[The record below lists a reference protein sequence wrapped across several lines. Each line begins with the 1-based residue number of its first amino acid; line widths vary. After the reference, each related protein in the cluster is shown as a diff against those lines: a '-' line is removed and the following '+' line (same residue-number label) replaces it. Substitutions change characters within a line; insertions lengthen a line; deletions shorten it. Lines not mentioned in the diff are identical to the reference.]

1 MRPAPPHRRTALAA
15 LGLLLAGLFGG
26 MVGGLPGGAAQ
37 AQPAAAATGAP
48 ASSAATDAEYVHISR
63 PGDTLIGLGR
73 ELLVNPR
80 RWPELARLNA
90 IANPDF
96 IPVGTPLRVPLA
108 LMRVEPRPAELLQR
122 RGEVSAPAVLAE
134 GSEVTTGA
142 DGQAVLRL
150 VDGTL
155 LRLRPDSR
163 LTITDSKAILP
174 TPAGRAAARLG
185 SGRVEVQATPRPAG
199 APGFRIETPQGVMG
213 VRGTGFRV
221 AAGGADART
230 VTEVTEGTVGASGR
244 AGGAEQRVE
253 AGFAVVVD
261 AQGRVGAPVA
271 LLAAPQAEPL
281 PEPVTTPEVPLRL
294 QPLDGAVQYRVQ
306 VAAEEGFDVL
316 LLDLQAA
323 GPQLT
328 LTGLPDG
335 GYRLRVRGVDAQGL
349 EGRDTLL
356 PLRLQARP
364 VPPQPLQPEPGA
376 RRTGQRAEFRWARGP
391 EAVREAFELAR
402 DAGFVQK
409 VHEATTEATPEATGL
424 VLDGLAPGVYHW
436 RLRSLRADGH
446 AGPWGAA
453 QTLELRLPPPAAPE
467 AQVGDS
473 TVALRWQGLANQ
485 QHELQIAE
493 DEGFARVVVTQRGPA
508 LAFSWPRPTGGA
520 FWARVRATDSDG
532 HVGAWSPARR
542 IDIARCLVDGHGACV
557 SGGRQPVLAGP

>member
-1 MRPAPPHRRTALAA
+1 MRPAPLHRRPARGVRA
-15 LGLLLAGLFGG
+15 LLLAGLIGG
-26 MVGGLPGGAAQ
+26 LGSGLVGGEAQ
-37 AQPAAAATGAP
+37 AQPAAGATAVPAA
-48 ASSAATDAEYVHISR
+48 SAATDAEYVHISR

-134 GSEVTTGA
+134 GSEVSTGA

-213 VRGTGFRV
+213 VRGTAFRV
-221 AAGGADART
+221 AAATADART

-244 AGGAEQRVE
+244 AGGTEQRVE

-261 AQGRVGAPVA
+261 AEGRVGAPVA

-294 QPLDGAVQYRVQ
+294 QPLDGAVQFRVQ
-306 VAAEEGFDVL
+306 VAVDEGFDVL
-316 LLDLQAA
+316 LLDLQAP
-323 GPQLT
+323 GPQLA
-328 LTGLPDG
+328 LAGLPDG
-335 GYRLRVRGVDAQGL
+335 EYRLRVRGVDAQGL

-364 VPPQPLQPEPGA
+364 VPPQPQQPEPGA
-376 RRTGQRAEFRWARGP
+376 RRTGQRAEFRWARSP
-391 EAVREAFELAR
+391 EAAREAFELAG
-402 DAGFVQK
+402 DAGFAQK
-409 VHEATTEATPEATGL
+409 VHEATTDTTGL
-424 VLDGLAPGVYHW
+424 VLEGLEPGVYHW

-446 AGPWGAA
+446 AGPWGQA

-467 AQVGDS
+467 AQVGDR
-473 TVALRWQGLANQ
+473 TVALRWQGLASQ
-485 QHELQIAE
+485 QHEWQIAE
-493 DEGFARVVVTQRGPA
+493 DEGFARVVATQRGAA
-508 LAFSWPRPTGGA
+508 LAHSWPRPTGGV
-520 FWARVRATDSDG
+520 FWARVRAIDRDG

-542 IDIARCLVDGHGACV
+542 IDIARCLVDGHGDCV
-557 SGGRQPVLAGP
+557 RGGSQPVLAGP

>member
-1 MRPAPPHRRTALAA
+1 VSAAGPARRRAA
-15 LGLLLAGLFGG
+15 LGRVAGLALALAGLLGSAPP
-26 MVGGLPGGAAQ
+26 LHAQQAA
-37 AQPAAAATGAP
+37 
-48 ASSAATDAEYVHISR
+48 SAATDAEYVHISR

-134 GSEVTTGA
+134 GSEVATGA

-155 LRLRPDSR
+155 LRLRPDSSV
-163 LTITDSKAILP
+163 TITDSRAILP

-185 SGRVEVQATPRPAG
+185 RGRVEVQATPRPAG
-199 APGFRIETPQGVMG
+199 APSFRIETPQGVMG

-221 AAGGADART
+221 AAGAADART

-244 AGGAEQRVE
+244 AGGPEQRVE

-261 AQGRVGAPVA
+261 ADGRVGAPVA
-271 LLAAPQAEPL
+271 LLAAPVAEPL
-281 PEPVTTPEVPLRL
+281 PEPVTTPVVPLVLR
-294 QPLDGAVQYRVQ
+294 PLDGAVQYRVQ
-306 VAAEEGFDVL
+306 VAADEAFDVL
-316 LLDLQAA
+316 MLELQAP
-323 GPQLT
+323 GPQLA
-328 LTGLPDG
+328 LPGLPDG
-335 GYRLRVRGVDAQGL
+335 DYRLRVRGVDAQGL
-349 EGRDTLL
+349 EGRDTVL

-364 VPPQPLQPEPGA
+364 EPPQPQQPEPGA
-376 RRTGQRAEFRWARGP
+376 RRTGQRAEFRWARGA

-402 DAGFVQK
+402 DAGFAQP
-409 VHEATTEATPEATGL
+409 VHQAVTEATGL
-424 VLDGLAPGVYHW
+424 VLDGLEPGVYHW

-453 QTLELRLPPPAAPE
+453 RTFELRLPPPAAPE
-467 AQVGDS
+467 VQVGD
-473 TVALRWQGLANQ
+473 TRVALRWQGLASQ
-485 QHELQIAE
+485 QHELQIAA
-493 DEGFARVVVTQRGPA
+493 DEAFTRVVAAPRGTA
-508 LAFSWPRPTGGA
+508 TAFEWPRPTGGR
-520 FWARVRATDSDG
+520 FWARVRAIDSDG
-532 HVGAWSPARR
+532 HVGPYSPARA
-542 IDIARCLVDGHGACV
+542 IDIARCLLDGHGACV
-557 SGGRQPVLAGP
+557 RGGAMPVLAGP